1 MAVIEA
7 IATTYMEA
15 DAASVAFTGI
25 PQTYKHLQLRI
36 SSRDTS
42 AADTVEVAIRLGS
55 LAPEVLDT
63 GASYYS
69 VEMRGY
75 ASTENGSLNGA
86 QSYIKCSFSA
96 ASNIDAAGY
105 GSGMV
110 NILDYTNTDK
120 MHTVLITGGQSI
132 NVTGYPWLSTVG
144 GLWNGE
150 GAIDKIT
157 IGGASFTGT
166 LVRGTVISIYG
177 LNSS

>member
-15 DAASVAFTGI
+15 DATSVEFTGI
-25 PQTYKHLQLRI
+25 PQTYQHLQLRI
-36 SSRDTS
+36 SSRGIA
-42 AADTVEVAIRLGS
+42 AADTVEVGIRLGS

-63 GASYYS
+63 GNSYYS

-75 ASTENGSLNGA
+75 ATTENGSLNGA
-86 QSYIKCSFSA
+86 QSYIKCSFSS

-120 MHTVLITGGQSI
+120 QHTILVTGGQPI
-132 NVTGYPWLSTVG
+132 NATGYSWLSTVG

-150 GAIDKIT
+150 GAIDKIS

-177 LNSS
+177 VNSS

>member
-7 IATTYMEA
+7 IQTTYMEA
-15 DAASVAFTGI
+15 DATSVEFTGI
-25 PQTYKHLQLRI
+25 PQTYQHLQLRI
-36 SSRDTS
+36 SSRGIA
-42 AADTVEVAIRLGS
+42 AADTVEAGIRFGPVGDVVD
-55 LAPEVLDT
+55 AGT
-63 GASYYS
+63 SYYS
-69 VEMRGY
+69 TEIRGY
-75 ASTENGSLNGA
+75 QTTENGSLNGA

-105 GSGMV
+105 GTGMV

-120 MHTVLITGGQSI
+120 QHTILVTGGQSM
-132 NVTGYPWLSTVG
+132 NATGYSWISTVG

-177 LNSS
+177 VNSS